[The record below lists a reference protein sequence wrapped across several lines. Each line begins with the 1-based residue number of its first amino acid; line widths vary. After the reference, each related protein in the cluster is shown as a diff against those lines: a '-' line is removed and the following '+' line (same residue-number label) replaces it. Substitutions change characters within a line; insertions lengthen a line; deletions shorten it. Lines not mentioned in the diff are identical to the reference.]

1 MVIRSIAAA
10 AAALALTAGAAAAG
24 DPSGVW
30 ATEKNDEGRYL
41 TVEVKLCGDK
51 FCGYIVEAHN
61 ADGSPRA
68 DYENRG
74 RQMIFDMAADG
85 ENQWDDGEI
94 WAPDDD
100 KNYSANMELNGDV
113 LTVEGCVLIICR
125 GQDWTRVN

>member
-1 MVIRSIAAA
+1 MSIRATLAAA
-10 AAALALTAGAAAAG
+10 SLCLVAGAAQAG
-24 DPSGVW
+24 DPTGVW

-41 TVEVKLCGDK
+41 TVEVRACGEAM
-51 FCGYIVEAHN
+51 FCGFILNGHT
-61 ADGSPRA
+61 ADGTADP
-68 DYENRG
+68 DYEHKG
-74 RQMIFDMAADG
+74 RQMIFDMVADG

-100 KNYSANMELNGDV
+100 ETYSANMELKDDV